1 MLAVSN
7 STALIPLATVTFI
20 TWLPNLFSKLMIP
33 QAVYDE
39 VVVDGAGMPGSA
51 ELKQAVD
58 QKLID
63 VSTVKDQIG
72 YSDLVTNYG
81 LDSGEAEVITLALEL
96 GANLVIIDEDKAW
109 HVAKQFKDHFTTLA
123 LPFILDMAQQSGLI
137 PSSINALRECRLY
150 GKYHPAGAILRCW
163 CKSRGITP

>member
-1 MLAVSN
+1 MMG
-7 STALIPLATVTFI
+7 ST
-20 TWLPNLFSKLMIP
+20 S
-33 QAVYDE
+33 
-39 VVVDGAGMPGSA
+39 GSA

-58 QKLID
+58 QKRIE

-109 HVAKQFKDHFTTLA
+109 HVAKQLKDYFTTLA
-123 LPFILDMAQQSGLI
+123 LPFVLDMAQQSGLI
-137 PSSINALRECRLY
+137 PSSINALRECVLY

>member
-1 MLAVSN
+1 MLAISN
-7 STALIPLATVTFI
+7 STALIPSATVTYI
-20 TWLPNLFSKLMIP
+20 TWLPNLFNKLVIP
-33 QAVYDE
+33 QAVYSE
-39 VVVDGAGMPGSA
+39 VVIKGAGMPGAA

-58 QKLID
+58 QRRIEVHT
-63 VSTVKDQIG
+63 VSDWVG
-72 YSDLVTNYG
+72 YSDLVANHG
-81 LDSGEAEVITLALEL
+81 LDPGEAEVITLALEL

-150 GKYHPAGAILRCW
+150 GKYQPSGAILRCW